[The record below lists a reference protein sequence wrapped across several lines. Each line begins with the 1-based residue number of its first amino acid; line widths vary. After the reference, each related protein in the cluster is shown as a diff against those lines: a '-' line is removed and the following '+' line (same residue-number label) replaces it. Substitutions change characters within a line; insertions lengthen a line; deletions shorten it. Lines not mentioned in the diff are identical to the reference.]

1 MCGDPGHEPER
12 EAAEHEQRRVGQAQ
26 PSRDLEQDRDDD
38 ELDQEGGEDV
48 HGSMMPG
55 PTSAVD
61 AGPRLGAGYSLGCSA
76 FQPSF
81 VNVGMKRYPLPGTV
95 AMKRGRR

>member
-1 MCGDPGHEPER
+1 MRDPGHEPEG

-61 AGPRLGAGYSLGCSA
+61 AGPRLGADLLARLLGVPA
-76 FQPSF
+76 LIRERRDEA
-81 VNVGMKRYPLPGTV
+81 VPLAGTV
-95 AMKRGRR
+95 AMNRGRR